1 MVDFRYHLVS
11 ILAVFLALAVGIVL
25 GTAAINPAI
34 VTDLRGRVDNLT
46 TNNAARRAEID
57 ELTGQLRG
65 ANTFSEAVLPVAVAG
80 RLTGQRVTLVTTPDA
95 DKRTRD
101 GVASVVKTAGGEVAG
116 IVELQ
121 DKLADPDAAAELDTL
136 ATSVVPAG
144 LTFPEGAP
152 AIQRIAA
159 ELAEVLG
166 TSSPVTGPADP
177 PGGTASPTQPT
188 GSTSPG
194 ATATASGAVDAT
206 PTPSATATGAEAG
219 TPAPDGTPTPSPS
232 GTAPRQ
238 PASPE
243 DVVKVLTAFEQA
255 DLIALE
261 GEAPATDIFVVVAR
275 TPPAEATPESR
286 AAVHVVSEVVGALAT
301 TSRAVVA
308 VSPRGGAVAGSLI
321 DGVRRDLSLSS
332 DVSSVD
338 NADTPAG
345 RVATVF
351 AIVERLSGGFGH
363 YGDGGDAIPDLTD
376 GP

>member
-46 TNNAARRAEID
+46 ANNAARRAEID
-57 ELTGQLRG
+57 ELTGRLRG
-65 ANTFSEAVLPVAVAG
+65 ANTFSEEVLPIAVGG
-80 RLTGQRVTLVTTPDA
+80 RLTGRRVTLVTTPDA

-101 GVASVVKTAGGEVAG
+101 GVVSAIEAAGGEVAG

-121 DKLADPDAAAELDTL
+121 DKLADPTSAAELETV
-136 ATSVVPAG
+136 AASAVPTG
-144 LTFPEGAP
+144 LTFPDGAP
-152 AIQRIAA
+152 AMQRIAA

-166 TSSPVTGPADP
+166 TSAPVTEPDGGAPDAGP
-177 PGGTASPTQPT
+177 
-188 GSTSPG
+188 
-194 ATATASGAVDAT
+194 DAT
-206 PTPSATATGAEAG
+206 PSGSATARQSPSPSGSAAVTA
-219 TPAPDGTPTPSPS
+219 TPAPAATGAGTAAPADGTPTPAPS

-238 PASPE
+238 PASPQ
-243 DVVKVLTAFEQA
+243 DVTKVLTAFEQA
-255 DLIALE
+255 DLIAVDGDE
-261 GEAPATDIFVVVAR
+261 PATDIFVVVAR
-275 TPPAEATPESR
+275 VPPAEATPESR
-286 AAVHVVSEVVGALAT
+286 ASIHVVSEVVGALAT

-308 VSPRGGAVAGSLI
+308 VSPQGGGVAGSLI
-321 DGVRRDLSLSS
+321 DGVRRDVSLSS

-351 AIVERLSGGFGH
+351 AIVERLAGGFGH